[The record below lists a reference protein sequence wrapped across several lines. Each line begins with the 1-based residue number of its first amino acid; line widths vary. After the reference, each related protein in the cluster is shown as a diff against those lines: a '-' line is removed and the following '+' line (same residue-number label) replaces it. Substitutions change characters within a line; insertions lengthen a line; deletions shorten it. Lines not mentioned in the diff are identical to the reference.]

1 MSGPWYVK
9 TSWDRIYLM
18 RHDLNPSTA
27 QSECDR
33 LNAEWEQAQVPV
45 EVPRVTVDLGHA
57 KIKTIDGD
65 VDQSELI
72 TVQKLSGKWQWAA
85 VVCGK
90 YAARCADEY
99 RAKEIAADLRKK
111 ALCNTYTWTN
121 VNDENGVPFQ
131 DVQHVL
137 YGAKEKLKSVTM
149 AVIDEDV
156 KPTGEPTITVEK
168 IVPGTW
174 GAVVNGKYYAPVM
187 TETRANEIATR
198 VKAERSSAGYG
209 WCSMET
215 RAGISSNKVD
225 AEWPKLPV
233 KEDIKTVVVNQDGQ
247 GHWRVVLNDK
257 WQAGAGD
264 VYPRAKAI
272 ETDTLNGVPCT
283 WHWRCLKTDQHV
295 DLRDFLNLKG

>member
-121 VNDENGVPFQ
+121 VHDEEGVPFQ

-149 AVIDEDV
+149 TAIDEDV
-156 KPTGEPTITVEK
+156 KPTGEPTITVEQ
-168 IVPGTW
+168 IDATTW
-174 GAVVNGKYYAPVM
+174 GAVVNGKYYAGC
-187 TETRANEIATR
+187 A
-198 VKAERSSAGYG
+198 
-209 WCSMET
+209 SMET
-215 RAGISSNKVD
+215 AVFIASEVHEKRRHAGYEWRSMAAKTKASSSLVD

-233 KEDIKTVVVNQDGQ
+233 KEDIKTVVVNQDEQ
-247 GHWRVVLNDK
+247 GLWRVVLNDK
-257 WQAGAGD
+257 WQAGAGHD
-264 VYPRAKAI
+264 LARAKEI
-272 ETDTLNGVPCT
+272 EADTLRGKPYE
-283 WHWRCLKTDQHV
+283 WYWRRLDNCEHV
-295 DLRDFLNLKG
+295 DLRTVLNQKG